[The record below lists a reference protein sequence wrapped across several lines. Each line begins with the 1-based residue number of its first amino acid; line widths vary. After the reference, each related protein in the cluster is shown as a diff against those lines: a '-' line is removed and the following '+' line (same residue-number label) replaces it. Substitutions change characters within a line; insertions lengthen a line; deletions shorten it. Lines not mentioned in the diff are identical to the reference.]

1 MKCAA
6 TGGKTTKAPRR
17 SIHIESK
24 SLNELDERI
33 TLLEHAVRALLI
45 TAVCL
50 DFGRPSNSKHT
61 TTTKRRG
68 EG

>member
-1 MKCAA
+1 MKCAD
-6 TGGKTTKAPRR
+6 TGGKKPTAPKK

-33 TLLEHAVRALLI
+33 TLLEEAVRALLI
-45 TAVCL
+45 KTVCL

-61 TTTKRRG
+61 TTTPQP
-68 EG
+68 